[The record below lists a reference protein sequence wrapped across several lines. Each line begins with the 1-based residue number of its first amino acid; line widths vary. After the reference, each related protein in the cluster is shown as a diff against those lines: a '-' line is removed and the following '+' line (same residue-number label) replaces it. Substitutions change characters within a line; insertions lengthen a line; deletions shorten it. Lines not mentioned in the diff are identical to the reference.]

1 MISNISKIT
10 TVVAVAA
17 GILAGPVQAS
27 TVWHFPYKAAPFAMS
42 HERPKLKA
50 INPKLRGIKHRD
62 RAVLVGAGMT
72 VAHHKPPYHGGV
84 PRSPQAQEGAR
95 DTA

>member
-1 MISNISKIT
+1 MISNTSKIAAL
-10 TVVAVAA
+10 AVAA

-42 HERPKLKA
+42 HERLKPTA
-50 INPKLRGIKHRD
+50 VKPQLRGKKHRD
-62 RAVLVGAGMT
+62 RAGLGDAGTT
-72 VAHHKPPYHGGV
+72 VAHHKPPYHGGT
-84 PRSPQAQEGAR
+84 PRSPQALEGAR

>member
-1 MISNISKIT
+1 MIANTAKIAAL
-10 TVVAVAA
+10 AVAA

-50 INPKLRGIKHRD
+50 INPKPRETKHRD
-62 RAVLVGAGMT
+62 RASVGSGGMA
-72 VAHHKPPYHGGV
+72 VAHHKPPYHNGV
-84 PRSPQAQEGAR
+84 PKSPPVEVGLR
-95 DTA
+95 ETA

>member
-1 MISNISKIT
+1 MMLNISKIAA
-10 TVVAVAA
+10 VAVAA

-42 HERPKLKA
+42 HERPKSTA
-50 INPKLRGIKHRD
+50 INPKLQGTKHRD
-62 RAVLVGAGMT
+62 RAALLGAGT
-72 VAHHKPPYHGGV
+72 RVAHHKPPYHGGV
-84 PRSPQAQEGAR
+84 PRSPQVHEGAL

>member
-1 MISNISKIT
+1 MSNISKISAI
-10 TVVAVAA
+10 AVAA

-42 HERPKLKA
+42 HERPKSTA

-62 RAVLVGAGMT
+62 RAALVGVSMT
-72 VAHHKPPYHGGV
+72 LAHHKPPYHGGV
-84 PRSPQAQEGAR
+84 PRSPQAHEGAR